1 MPLWRWA
8 ELKIIL
14 LSREG
19 FISIKE
25 SVSAFTRFGFHRA
38 DYALKSESRERG
50 HGAGKAGTSDVEE
63 RVHDV
68 GRPLLRATAG
78 AREKFPAPQARAT
91 LVFICF
97 GCFLAFRSSLNYG
110 KNESG

>member
-25 SVSAFTRFGFHRA
+25 SVSAFTVQGFHRA
-38 DYALKSESRERG
+38 TCALKSLYRERG
-50 HGAGKAGTSDVEE
+50 HGAGEAE
-63 RVHDV
+63 
-68 GRPLLRATAG
+68 
-78 AREKFPAPQARAT
+78 
-91 LVFICF
+91 
-97 GCFLAFRSSLNYG
+97 
-110 KNESG
+110 

>member
-1 MPLWRWA
+1 MPCL
-8 ELKIIL
+8 
-14 LSREG
+14 G
-19 FISIKE
+19 
-25 SVSAFTRFGFHRA
+25 
-38 DYALKSESRERG
+38 SRERG
-50 HGAGKAGTSDVEE
+50 HGPVEAGTSDAEERVEPRPAVFASDVEE